1 MTKTVAVMATLDTK
15 GEEVKY
21 FKKQFGKRG
30 IKTFVMDTGLRGT
43 PHGVQAD
50 VTRECFAEVSDSTV
64 DKLAAMGRGEA
75 IEVMVKGISKV
86 VKELYGQGC
95 FQGIMAIG
103 GLDGALLTAGAMRT
117 LPLGVPKLLLTPVAQ
132 GKQQFGPFVGT
143 TDMVVMH
150 SVIDILGVNQISRK
164 IFDTAVG
171 AMAGMLRMN
180 VSTKIEGK
188 NVVAMTMY
196 GNTTPTAELAKKLF
210 EERGYEV
217 VIFHPN
223 GTGGMS
229 MEEMIDQRLF
239 SGVFDLTTHEITDW
253 LYNGLHAG
261 GPTRL
266 DAGARAGVPQ
276 VIVPGCVDFVLMGP
290 VEKLEPEFKKRKTY
304 NFNPAVSL
312 VSTTKEEMEHIAS
325 IMAKKLNK
333 AKGPLIV
340 LIPLRGFSMYCHPG
354 EALYDPERD
363 AAFINTFKKTIL
375 PNVRV
380 IEVDAHINDPVF
392 ADRAV
397 AELIGIIENH

>member
-21 FKKQFGKRG
+21 VKKQFGKRG
-30 IKTFVMDTGLRGT
+30 VKTLVMDTGLRGT
-43 PHGVQAD
+43 PQGVQAD
-50 VTRECFAEVSDSTV
+50 VTRERLAEASGSTV
-64 DKLAAMGRGEA
+64 DKLSAMGRGEA

-86 VKELYGQGC
+86 VRELYAQGR

-150 SVIDILGVNQISRK
+150 SVIDILGINEISRK

-188 NVVAMTMY
+188 NVIAMTMY
-196 GNTTPTAELAKKLF
+196 GNTTPTAMLAKKLF
-210 EERGYEV
+210 EKRGYEV
-217 VIFHPN
+217 VVFHPN

-229 MEEMIDQRLF
+229 MEEMIDQGLF
-239 SGVFDLTTHEITDW
+239 NGVFDLTTHEITDW
-253 LYNGLHAG
+253 MYNGLHAG

-266 DAGARAGVPQ
+266 DSAARTGVPQ
-276 VIVPGCVDFVLMGP
+276 VVVPGCVDFILMGP

-304 NFNPAVSL
+304 KFNPAVSL
-312 VSTTKEEMEHIAS
+312 VSTTPAEMERIAS
-325 IMAKKLNK
+325 VMAEKLNR
-333 AKGPLIV
+333 AKGPLLV

-354 EALYDPERD
+354 EALFDPERD
-363 AAFINTFKKTIL
+363 ATFIQTLKSRLNPGI
-375 PNVRV
+375 RV
-380 IEVDAHINDPVF
+380 LEVDAHINDPLF
-392 ADRAV
+392 AETAV
-397 AELIGIIENH
+397 AELAKLMGN

>member
-1 MTKTVAVMATLDTK
+1 MKKIVAVMATLDTK

-21 FKKQFGKRG
+21 VKKQFGKRG
-30 IKTFVMDTGLRGT
+30 VKTLVMDTGLRGT
-43 PHGVQAD
+43 PQGVQAD
-50 VTRECFAEVSDSTV
+50 VTREQLAAASGSTV

-86 VKELYGQGC
+86 VKELYGQGR

-150 SVIDILGVNQISRK
+150 SVIDILGVNEISRK

-171 AMAGMLRMN
+171 AMAGMLRMD

-188 NVVAMTMY
+188 NVIAMTMY
-196 GNTTPTAELAKKLF
+196 GNTTPAAELAKKLF

-217 VIFHPN
+217 VVFHPN

-229 MEEMIDQRLF
+229 MEEMIDQGLF
-239 SGVFDLTTHEITDW
+239 NGVFDLTTHEITDW
-253 LYNGLHAG
+253 MYNGLHAG

-266 DAGARAGVPQ
+266 DAAARTGVPQ
-276 VIVPGCVDFVLMGP
+276 VVVPGCVDFILMGP
-290 VEKLEPEFKKRKTY
+290 IDKLEPEFRKRKTY

-325 IMAKKLNK
+325 VMAEKLNRS
-333 AKGPLIV
+333 KGPVLV

-354 EALYDPERD
+354 EPMFDPERD
-363 AAFINTFKKTIL
+363 KAFINALKSKLDPRISVL
-375 PNVRV
+375 
-380 IEVDAHINDPVF
+380 EVDAHINDPLF
-392 ADRAV
+392 AETSVSQLAK
-397 AELIGIIENH
+397 LMGN

>member
-21 FKKQFGKRG
+21 VKKQFGKRG
-30 IKTFVMDTGLRGT
+30 VKTLVMDTGLRGT
-43 PHGVQAD
+43 PQGVQAD
-50 VTRECFAEVSDSTV
+50 VTRERLAEASGSTV
-64 DKLAAMGRGEA
+64 DKLSAMGRGEA

-86 VKELYGQGC
+86 VRELYAQGR

-150 SVIDILGVNQISRK
+150 SVIDILGINEISRK

-188 NVVAMTMY
+188 NVIAMTMY
-196 GNTTPTAELAKKLF
+196 GNTTPTAMLAKKLF
-210 EERGYEV
+210 EKRGYEV
-217 VIFHPN
+217 VVFHPN

-229 MEEMIDQRLF
+229 MEEMIDQGLF
-239 SGVFDLTTHEITDW
+239 DGVFDRTTHEITDW
-253 LYNGLHAG
+253 MFNGLHAG

-266 DAGARAGVPQ
+266 GSAARTGVPQ
-276 VIVPGCVDFVLMGP
+276 VVVPGCVDFILMGP

-304 NFNPAVSL
+304 KFNPAVSL
-312 VSTTKEEMEHIAS
+312 VSTTPAEMERIAS
-325 IMAKKLNK
+325 VMAEKLNRS
-333 AKGPLIV
+333 KGPLLV

-354 EALYDPERD
+354 EALFDPERD
-363 AAFINTFKKTIL
+363 ATFIQTLKSRLNPGI
-375 PNVRV
+375 RV
-380 IEVDAHINDPVF
+380 LEVDAHINDPLF
-392 ADRAV
+392 AETAV
-397 AELIGIIENH
+397 AELAKLMGN

>member
-21 FKKQFGKRG
+21 VKKQFGKRG
-30 IKTFVMDTGLRGT
+30 VKTLVMDTGLRGT
-43 PHGVQAD
+43 PQGVQAD
-50 VTRECFAEVSDSTV
+50 VTRERLAEASGSTV
-64 DKLAAMGRGEA
+64 DKLSAMGRGEA

-86 VKELYGQGC
+86 VRELYAQGR

-150 SVIDILGVNQISRK
+150 SVIDILGINEISRK

-188 NVVAMTMY
+188 NVIAMTMY
-196 GNTTPTAELAKKLF
+196 GNTTPTAMLAKKLF
-210 EERGYEV
+210 EKRGYEV
-217 VIFHPN
+217 VVFHPN

-229 MEEMIDQRLF
+229 MEEMIDQGLF
-239 SGVFDLTTHEITDW
+239 NGVFDLTTHEITDW

-261 GPTRL
+261 GPNRL
-266 DAGARAGVPQ
+266 DSAARMGVPQ
-276 VIVPGCVDFVLMGP
+276 VVVPGCVDFILMGP

-304 NFNPAVSL
+304 KFNPAVSL
-312 VSTTKEEMEHIAS
+312 VSTTPAEMERIAS
-325 IMAKKLNK
+325 VMAEKLNR
-333 AKGPLIV
+333 AKGPLLV

-354 EALYDPERD
+354 EALFDPERD
-363 AAFINTFKKTIL
+363 ATFIQTLKSRLNPGI
-375 PNVRV
+375 RV
-380 IEVDAHINDPVF
+380 LEVDAHINDPLF
-392 ADRAV
+392 AETAV
-397 AELIGIIENH
+397 AELAKLMGN